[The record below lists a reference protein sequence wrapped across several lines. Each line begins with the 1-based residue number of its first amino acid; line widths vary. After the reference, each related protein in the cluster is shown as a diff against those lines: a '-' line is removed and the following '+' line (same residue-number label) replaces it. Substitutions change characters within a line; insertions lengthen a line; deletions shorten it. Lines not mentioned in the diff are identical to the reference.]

1 MKNYQC
7 TCGNTVYF
15 ENTHCIKCGR
25 TLGLDITSDRMLA
38 LDEDS
43 PGIYFSADAGKVS
56 LCRNYTDFNV
66 CNGISHDNSQY
77 CYSCLLNI
85 TVPNL
90 SYEENI
96 TKWRVLE
103 NAKRRLIRTLLQ
115 LNLPLQQ
122 KNGETKKLSFRF
134 MEDQQSNPDIAQE
147 FVLTGHKDGVITI
160 NLREADDASRELTRT
175 IMRELYRTPLGHL
188 RHESGHYY
196 FDILVKNS
204 TYIEQFRI
212 LFGDE
217 NTDYQRAL
225 SYYYSHGPN
234 TDTGDEFIS
243 HYAQAHPL
251 EDWAECW
258 AHYLH
263 MMDLL
268 ETAATYDMLDI
279 SDHFKNPNAFLEEWT
294 RLTIILNELNRSI
307 GLNDAYPFT
316 HSHTIASKLNFI
328 HSVVDPTFST
338 IP

>member
-7 TCGNTVYF
+7 SCGNTIYF
-15 ENTHCIKCGR
+15 ENTYCVKCRR
-25 TLGLDITSDRMLA
+25 TLGLDITSDRLLT
-38 LDEDS
+38 LDKDS
-43 PGIYFSADAGKVS
+43 PGIYFTADSHKVS
-56 LCRNYTDFNV
+56 LCRNYTDYHV
-66 CNGISHDNSQY
+66 CNGISHNNSQY
-77 CYSCLLNI
+77 CYSCLLNT

-96 TKWRVLE
+96 TKWKVLE
-103 NAKRRLIRTLLQ
+103 NAKRRLVRTLLQ
-115 LNLPLQQ
+115 LNLPLQSN
-122 KNGETKKLSFRF
+122 NGGAKKLSFQF
-134 MEDQQSNPDIAQE
+134 LEDQQSNPNIAQE

-204 TYIEQFRI
+204 AHIEQFRI

-217 NTDYQRAL
+217 NTDYQLAL
-225 SYYYSHGPN
+225 SNYYSNGPN
-234 TDTGDEFIS
+234 ADTGNEYIS

-263 MMDLL
+263 MIDLL

-279 SDHFKNPNAFLEEWT
+279 KDHFKNPNVFLSEWT

-316 HSHTIASKLNFI
+316 HSHAITSKLNFI